1 MEIFFAG
8 GRRPEVSV
16 AGDEARHDVPSSDET
31 SASGPFLSF
40 PRPKSGM
47 DNDVKMVYLGEV
59 FK

>member
-1 MEIFFAG
+1 M
-8 GRRPEVSV
+8 SV

-31 SASGPFLSF
+31 SASSPFLWF
-40 PRPKSGM
+40 PKSGM

>member
-1 MEIFFAG
+1 M
-8 GRRPEVSV
+8 PELSV
-16 AGDEARHDVPSSDET
+16 AGDEAGHDVPSSDET